1 MKTKPRKVDAI
12 ILAGGSLGRE
22 KLFPKALLEIG
33 GETLIEKQ
41 VEWLRP
47 FVNKIIVACTEQE
60 AKQIR
65 RYHPKLGV
73 HFATTPY
80 LPGSA
85 GALKQAVSLA
95 STDDFIVLNVD
106 DLTDIDLRSL
116 INFGTDTV
124 CVANP
129 RLYYGVIEI
138 EHQEARNFREKPLL
152 KNVWANCGVYFL
164 SKSVID
170 KLPKRGS
177 LAKDVLP
184 YIYLRAYKH
193 FGSWQPIWKQHS
205 RTK

>member
-1 MKTKPRKVDAI
+1 MKSSRKVDAI

-22 KLFPKALLEIG
+22 KLFPKALLEVG
-33 GETLIEKQ
+33 GETLVEKQ

-47 FVNKIIVACTEQE
+47 FVNKIIVACTEWE

-65 RYHPKLGV
+65 KYHPGLRV
-73 HFATTPY
+73 HFATTPN

-85 GALKQAVSLA
+85 GALKQALPLLT
-95 STDDFIVLNVD
+95 TDDFIVVNVD
-106 DLTDIDLRSL
+106 DVTDIDVQSL

-129 RLYYGVIEI
+129 RLYYGVVEVQN
-138 EHQEARNFREKPLL
+138 QEAKNFKEKPML

-164 SKSVID
+164 SKSIVD

-184 YIYLRAYKH
+184 YVDLRAYKH
-193 FGSWQPIWKQHS
+193 FGTWQPIWKQHS
-205 RTK
+205 RTL